1 MRSSRT
7 LSRYLAREI
16 VQYALLGFA
25 AVTLVLVTQNL
36 LRRMDVLTKVG
47 FTIADLGVVLRC
59 LFPMLTAYAIPIA
72 LLFGTAIAIRRL
84 VSDGEVLA
92 MRACGISVQAL
103 LVPTLILGVLVSGI
117 SGYLLVVVEHE
128 ARREL
133 IRLFNSVAA
142 RGSILQAGEF
152 RAIGASVVFV
162 AERDRN
168 NRLGGVVIS
177 DQMKKRPFLI
187 LAESGQFSLDEETA
201 TIHLQLGE
209 GELHMNPTDEEPDR
223 YQRVKFGAFDYSID
237 VSMLLSGAT
246 SRLRPK
252 QMTLVELRDAAAAG
266 RAGRSLHHLAKQEPI
281 LYELEIQRRFALPVA
296 PLLFALAAVPLALRG
311 APKSRAWGPV
321 LSVILAFGYY
331 AVLTFFQF
339 LAREAWLVPMLA
351 FWIPN
356 ACLLAFSI
364 QQLRRLQSGV
374 PT

>member
-47 FTIADLGVVLRC
+47 FTLADLGVVLRC
-59 LFPMLTAYAIPIA
+59 IFPMLTAYAIPIA
-72 LLFGTAIAIRRL
+72 LLFGAAIAVRRL
-84 VSDGEVLA
+84 VSDSEILA
-92 MRACGISVQAL
+92 MRACGIGLRTL
-103 LVPTLILGVLVSGI
+103 LVPTLLLGVVVSGI
-117 SGYLLVVVEHE
+117 SGYLLIAVEHE

-133 IRLFNSVAA
+133 IQLFNAVAA

-152 RAIGASVVFV
+152 RTIGASVVFV
-162 AERDRN
+162 AERDRD
-168 NRLGGVVIS
+168 NRLRGVVIS
-177 DQMKKRPFLI
+177 NQMKERPLLI
-187 LAESGQFSLDEETA
+187 LAENGQFSLDEETA

-209 GELHMNPTDEEPDR
+209 GELHVSPTDEEPDR
-223 YQRVKFGAFDYSID
+223 YQRVEFDAFDYSID
-237 VSMLLSGAT
+237 VSKLLSGAT

-266 RAGRSLHHLAKQEPI
+266 RAGHSLWHLAKQEPV
-281 LYELEIQRRFALPVA
+281 LYELEIHRRFALPVA

-311 APKSRAWGPV
+311 APNSRAWGPV

-339 LAREAWLVPMLA
+339 LAREAWLTPLLA

-356 ACLLAFSI
+356 VCLLAVSV
-364 QQLRRLQSGV
+364 QQLRRVQRKV
-374 PT
+374 PA